1 MNSWQVILSGWACM
15 VVVMATL
22 WGVQRVRGDAG
33 IVDVAWGLGV
43 GFLGAQFSALSAVG
57 DPARRLLIAAMA
69 VLWALRLS
77 AHIAVRLTRLPED
90 GRYQSLKEHWGA
102 RAQWNLF
109 LFFQLQAFWSMLFAL
124 PMWLAAQNPLP
135 MWQFLDGVAVV
146 IWLIAVSGEALA
158 DWELSAFR
166 HNPAHAG
173 QVCQRGLWRYSRHP
187 NYFFE
192 WLHWWAY
199 VCLAAGSPWGG
210 LALAGPAAM
219 LYFLLKVTGVPPT
232 EAQALKSRGD
242 AYRQYQRTTSVFFPW
257 PPQRGASE

>member
-1 MNSWQVILSGWACM
+1 M
-15 VVVMATL
+15 
-22 WGVQRVRGDAG
+22 
-33 IVDVAWGLGV
+33 
-43 GFLGAQFSALSAVG
+43 
-57 DPARRLLIAAMA
+57 
-69 VLWALRLS
+69 
-77 AHIAVRLTRLPED
+77 
-90 GRYQSLKEHWGA
+90 
-102 RAQWNLF
+102 
-109 LFFQLQAFWSMLFAL
+109 
-124 PMWLAAQNPLP
+124 
-135 MWQFLDGVAVV
+135 
-146 IWLIAVSGEALA
+146 IWLIAVSGESLA
-158 DWELSAFR
+158 DWQLSAFR
-166 HNPAHAG
+166 HDPANAG

-257 PPQRGASE
+257 PPQRGVSK